1 MTHPL
6 ISIASAVARL
16 LPQPVRRI
24 FYRLGPFTRLIR
36 SGLNMAAPHGIQ
48 QVQIAAGLLQG
59 LPFRLDMQ
67 SEKDYWLGTYEPQLQ
82 QAIQRWVQPGDV
94 VFEAGANVGYT
105 SLCLGRAGGPQGRVY
120 CIEPLP
126 GNLTRLGENL
136 ALNKD
141 VCQFNILP
149 MAVAG
154 QSGRAQFQVHASDDM
169 GKLVGSAG
177 REEKYQQSIDV
188 ETISLDDM
196 VYKRSYP
203 APDVI
208 KMDIEGGEVLALPGM
223 AQLLGEVRPLVLLE
237 LHGPRSVQAA
247 WQALTAAGYSIHR
260 LDAETTQV
268 HSPDELDWKA
278 YLLGRPPA

>member
-1 MTHPL
+1 MSPPL
-6 ISIASAVARL
+6 INIASAAARI
-16 LPQPVRRI
+16 LPQPVRRL
-24 FYRLGPFTRLIR
+24 FYRLGPFTRMLR
-36 SGLNMAAPHGIQ
+36 AGLNRAAPQGIQ

-82 QAIQRWVQPGDV
+82 GAIQRWVKPAAV

-105 SLCLGRAGGPQGRVY
+105 SLCLGRAAGPQGHVY

-126 GNLTRLGENL
+126 QNLTRLGENL
-136 ALNKD
+136 AMNYE
-141 VCQFNILP
+141 VCRFSILP

-154 QSGRAQFQVHASDDM
+154 ESGKAQFQVHASDDM
-169 GKLVGSAG
+169 GKLIGSAG
-177 REEKYQQSIDV
+177 RPEKYQQTIIV

-196 VYKRSYP
+196 LFQRNYP

-223 AQLLGEVRPLVLLE
+223 ARILAEARPLVLLE
-237 LHGPRSVQAA
+237 LHGPQSVQAA
-247 WQALTAAGYSIHR
+247 WQALSAAGYSIHR
-260 LDAETTQV
+260 LDTDY
-268 HSPDELDWKA
+268 SPVNSPEELDWKA